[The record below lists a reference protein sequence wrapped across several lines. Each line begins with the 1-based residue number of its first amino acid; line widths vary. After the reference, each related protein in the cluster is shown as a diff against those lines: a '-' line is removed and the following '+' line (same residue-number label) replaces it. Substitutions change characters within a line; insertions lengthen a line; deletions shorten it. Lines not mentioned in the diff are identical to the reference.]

1 MKAILYFIVL
11 INLIA
16 VASASEWE
24 EHTATV
30 YWGKSVDVSGYNIT
44 AADFRPGT
52 VEEPTNK
59 TKCEVESNAFKRK
72 AWGCDDYVILKV
84 SKNGDFLFDAV
95 LTQKNNTFIDG
106 SEFYNET
113 VYEDSQGS
121 LRIIALDVVTGKY
134 IPSPYA
140 ELKILVKNNE
150 FEFDIAN
157 NFTIVKT
164 VPAEAHVN
172 PSYPFIPVLISV
184 KNTGIYDFSYIW
196 VNDSIPEGFVSRPE
210 EPGWGISLAKGETKE
225 VEYLIKPLKPVA
237 GKEYTL
243 TPAILYVAMN
253 NRTFNLSTENYS
265 FILRSS
271 DIIVTKSADKAEVK
285 EPGNV
290 TVNIT
295 VKNNGSRAALVK
307 VRDSILPEMQIMG
320 GELNFSIVLQP
331 DESYNN
337 SYILKLNNIS
347 DNITLPYARF
357 DFKEYWSNYNPE
369 TKRQDDTGSGIS
381 NPVEI
386 KSGIILPKTDNKEGT
401 DTQNNR
407 SGTEPTKI
415 ASGQDTPDTLWFK
428 ISHLIP
434 KFIIDIYIAETA
446 PTDVQIPS
454 NQNTPPPPEEESTNA
469 DNISLVSKSILVP
482 TNFKIGILAIIVILI
497 LSITIVLTAR
507 RFLTR

>member
-243 TPAILYVAMN
+243 PHATLYVVFN
-253 NRTFNLSTENYS
+253 NNITYNLSTDTYS

-271 DIIVTKSADKAEVK
+271 DIIVTKSADKTEVK

-307 VRDSILPEMQIMG
+307 VQDSILHDMELMG

-347 DNITLPYARF
+347 DNITLPYAKF
-357 DFKEYWSNYNPE
+357 DFKEYWSDYNPE
-369 TKRQDDTGSGIS
+369 TKTQKNSGSGIS
-381 NPVEI
+381 NQVEI
-386 KSGIILPKTDNKEGT
+386 KSLSPSKQENTASSKAPPDEKTPVNASSAKASSSPTEELPSA
-401 DTQNNR
+401 DT
-407 SGTEPTKI
+407 SW
-415 ASGQDTPDTLWFK
+415 D
-428 ISHLIP
+428 
-434 KFIIDIYIAETA
+434 
-446 PTDVQIPS
+446 
-454 NQNTPPPPEEESTNA
+454 
-469 DNISLVSKSILVP
+469 
-482 TNFKIGILAIIVILI
+482 ILAIIRSL
-497 LSITIVLTAR
+497 LSPQQLPYAVLVLLAGGGLAVFINRTVSPKKDKQKDKSK
-507 RFLTR
+507 L

>member
-11 INLIA
+11 MNLIA

-30 YWGKSVDVSGYNIT
+30 YWGKSIDISGYNIT

-59 TKCEVESNAFKRK
+59 TKCDVESDAFKRK
-72 AWGCDDYVILKV
+72 AWGCDDYVFLKI
-84 SKNGDFLFDAV
+84 SKNGDPLFDAV

-113 VYEDSQGS
+113 VYEDAQDS

-134 IPSPYA
+134 IQSPYA
-140 ELKILVKNNE
+140 ELKILVKSND

-157 NFTIVKT
+157 NFTIIKT
-164 VPAEAHVN
+164 VPAEGRVN
-172 PSYPFIPVLISV
+172 PSHPFIPVSIVV
-184 KNTGIYDFSYIW
+184 KNIGTYDFSYVW
-196 VNDSIPEGFVSRPE
+196 VNDSVSEGIISKPQE
-210 EPGWGISLAKGETKE
+210 LGWGTSLKKGEIWQE
-225 VEYLIKPLKPVA
+225 EYFIKPLKPVT

-243 TPAILYVAMN
+243 PPATLYVVFN
-253 NRTFNLSTENYS
+253 NITYNLSTGNYS
-265 FILRSS
+265 FILRPS
-271 DIIVTKSADKAEVK
+271 DIIVTKTADKTEIR

-295 VKNNGSRAALVK
+295 MKNNGSRAALVK
-307 VRDSILPEMQIMG
+307 VADSILPDMEIMG

-357 DFKEYWSNYNPE
+357 DFKEYWSDYNPE
-369 TKRQDDTGSGIS
+369 TKTQKNSGSGIS
-381 NPVEI
+381 NQVEI
-386 KSGIILPKTDNKEGT
+386 KSALPSK
-401 DTQNNR
+401 
-407 SGTEPTKI
+407 
-415 ASGQDTPDTLWFK
+415 
-428 ISHLIP
+428 
-434 KFIIDIYIAETA
+434 
-446 PTDVQIPS
+446 
-454 NQNTPPPPEEESTNA
+454 QNTTSSVAPPDEKTPVNASSDKSSSSPKEELPSA
-469 DNISLVSKSILVP
+469 DTSWDILTTIRSLLSPQQLPYVVLVLLAGGGLAVFINRTISSKKDKQKDKSKL
-482 TNFKIGILAIIVILI
+482 
-497 LSITIVLTAR
+497 
-507 RFLTR
+507 

>member
-1 MKAILYFIVL
+1 MKAILFFIVL
-11 INLIA
+11 MNIIA

-30 YWGKSVDVSGYNIT
+30 YWGKSVDISGYNIT

-59 TKCEVESNAFKRK
+59 TKCDVESDAFKRK
-72 AWGCDDYVILKV
+72 AWGCDDYVFLKI
-84 SKNGDFLFDAV
+84 SKNSDPLFLDA

-113 VYEDSQGS
+113 VYEDAQGS
-121 LRIIALDVVTGKY
+121 LKIIALDVVTGKY

-140 ELKILVKNNE
+140 ELKILVKSNE

-164 VPAEAHVN
+164 VPPEAHVN

-184 KNTGIYDFSYIW
+184 KNIGTYDFSYIW
-196 VNDSIPEGFVSRPE
+196 VNDSISEGIISKPQE
-210 EPGWGISLAKGETKE
+210 LGWGKSLKKGEIWQE
-225 VEYLIKPLKPVA
+225 EYFIKPLKPVA

-243 TPAILYVAMN
+243 PPATLYVVFN
-253 NRTFNLSTENYS
+253 NITYNLSTGTYP

-271 DIIVTKSADKAEVK
+271 DIIVTKTADKAEIG

-290 TVNIT
+290 TVNIKM
-295 VKNNGSRAALVK
+295 KNNGSRAALIK
-307 VRDSILPEMQIMG
+307 VRDSILPDMEIMG

-347 DNITLPYARF
+347 DNVTLPYARF
-357 DFKEYWSNYNPE
+357 DFKEYWSDYNPE
-369 TKRQDDTGSGIS
+369 TKTQNNTGSGIS
-381 NPVEI
+381 NQIEI
-386 KSGIILPKTDNKEGT
+386 KSVSASKQDNTASPESAPDEKTPVNASSAKA
-401 DTQNNR
+401 
-407 SGTEPTKI
+407 SSSPTKELSS
-415 ASGQDTPDTLWFK
+415 ADTSWDILNIIRSLLSPQQLPYVVLVLLAGGGLAVFINRT
-428 ISHLIP
+428 ISP
-434 KFIIDIYIAETA
+434 KKDKQK
-446 PTDVQIPS
+446 DK
-454 NQNTPPPPEEESTNA
+454 
-469 DNISLVSKSILVP
+469 SKL
-482 TNFKIGILAIIVILI
+482 
-497 LSITIVLTAR
+497 
-507 RFLTR
+507 